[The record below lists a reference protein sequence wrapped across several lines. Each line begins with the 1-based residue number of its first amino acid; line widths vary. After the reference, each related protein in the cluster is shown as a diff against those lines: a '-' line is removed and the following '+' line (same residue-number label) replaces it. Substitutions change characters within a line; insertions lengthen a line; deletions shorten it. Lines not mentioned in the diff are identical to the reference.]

1 MASAVDIHRAAHE
14 AFNSRD
20 WDRRRELTAPDVV
33 YTDHGRGGVTTK
45 GVDDHLAWLREW
57 VAGMSDG
64 RAEEMRYLD
73 AGTHS
78 ICEFR
83 ARGTNDGPLRPAK
96 ATGRTADLAFCEIV
110 EVRGDQIVSGGIYYD
125 AMTMLAQLG
134 VVEAPAPA

>member
-14 AFNSRD
+14 AFNSSD

-33 YTDHGRGGVTTK
+33 YTDHGRGVTSQGVE
-45 GVDDHLAWLREW
+45 DHLARLREW
-57 VAGMSDG
+57 CAGMSDA
-64 RAEEMRYLD
+64 RSEEMRYLD

-83 ARGTNDGPLRPAK
+83 GRGTNDGPFGPAN
-96 ATGRTADLAFCEIV
+96 ATGRAADVAFCEIV
-110 EVRGDQIVSGGIYYD
+110 EVRGDQIVSGGLYYD
-125 AMTMLAQLG
+125 AMTLLAQLG